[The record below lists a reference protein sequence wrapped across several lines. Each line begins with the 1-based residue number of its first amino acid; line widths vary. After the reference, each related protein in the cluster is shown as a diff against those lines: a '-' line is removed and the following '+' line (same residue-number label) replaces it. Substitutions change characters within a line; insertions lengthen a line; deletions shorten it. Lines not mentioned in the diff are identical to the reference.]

1 MILFIFFASP
11 PPKRRR
17 HKNDPSKAKKK
28 EHFASNCPPN
38 GDVAKTIPQKP
49 KKKSTSHRTALQTAT
64 SQKRSLKSQKKEHF
78 ASNCPPNGDVA
89 KTIPQKPKKKSTSH
103 LKCSLNT
110 EDRNRTDTRSPSPD
124 FESGA
129 STSSATP
136 AQNAFRNKEHFA
148 FEVLFEYRGSESNR
162 YEVALARF

>member
-11 PPKRRR
+11 PPPNGDVTKTIPKKPKKRALRIELPSKRRR
-17 HKNDPSKAKKK
+17 RKNDPSKAK
-28 EHFASNCPPN
+28 
-38 GDVAKTIPQKP
+38 
-49 KKKSTSHRTALQTAT
+49 
-64 SQKRSLKSQKKEHF
+64 KKEHF

>member
-11 PPKRRR
+11 PP
-17 HKNDPSKAKKK
+17 P
-28 EHFASNCPPN
+28 
-38 GDVAKTIPQKP
+38 
-49 KKKSTSHRTALQTAT
+49 QTAT
-64 SQKRSLKSQKKEHF
+64 SQKRSLKSQKKRALRIELP
-78 ASNCPPNGDVA
+78 SKRRRRKNDPSKA
-89 KTIPQKPKKKSTSH
+89 KKKSTSHRTALQMATSQKRSLKSPKKKSTSH

>member
-38 GDVAKTIPQKP
+38 GDVSKTLPQKP
-49 KKKSTSHRTALQTAT
+49 
-64 SQKRSLKSQKKEHF
+64 KKEHF